1 MADLEVVAVPTTPEG
16 VLCRA
21 ADYYTQEARLDPR
34 ATTAWPRKVRA
45 SSARA
50 CGPWVSIRWQY
61 DEGADDLP
69 PLVVQAA
76 ERLAERLDLE
86 PFDIAQCL
94 VVEWNDSECKS
105 KEQAVSVLRAAAGG
119 CKEAG
124 GG

>member
-21 ADYYTQEARLDPR
+21 ADYYTQGHDWIRGDYGTEEGACLVGACLWAVGVDPV
-34 ATTAWPRKVRA
+34 A
-45 SSARA
+45 
-50 CGPWVSIRWQY
+50 Y